1 MVERATDLS
10 CRGVATLSI
19 TLRGCCCSLCVQS
32 PIGPAVSIAHD
43 AFISY
48 SHLVDGRLAPALES
62 GLERL
67 ARPPFRLRAM
77 DVFRDQTSLSA
88 GPGVWSGILAHLA
101 GARWFIYLAS
111 AKAAASP
118 WCQKELRWWF
128 EERGTAQMLIV
139 LTEGQ
144 IEWDDAAGDFDW
156 TRTTVLPRADTQ
168 GRFAEVPLYVDLRWA
183 READKVDA
191 QDPRLRAACLDLA
204 APVRGIAKDQLD
216 GDDVRQ
222 LRRARTLRRAAV
234 SAITVTAAVA
244 IWQAIEANR
253 QRAQAEGERE
263 RAVSRQLAAQAS
275 EMRVREPVLAL
286 LLAAQAEATAP
297 TTEAH
302 STLIRLASTMPLER
316 IVEHDLRFSS
326 LAARAGDTSLFAG
339 DAGGALWQLQLPTGQ
354 WSRLYEGAG
363 HVLSGPAAHAVSP
376 DGRTVAFA
384 GYGGTLRLWRDGA
397 IVRTIESP
405 IEKEQIALDLAFSP
419 DGTRLAI
426 AGQALD
432 GSAGSNGFVV
442 IHDLASGEHR
452 FVRGAGA
459 AAKLVFT
466 QDARRLV
473 IGGDHGQLNV
483 LPLDSGAQATA
494 LPSEGGGSVVRLAL
508 ADQGRRLFVAWL
520 TGQIDVFDL
529 VSQTRVDSIPPT
541 VHGQLASMVVTPH
554 GKWLFAG
561 YADGSVVRWRRGAV
575 DPSWRKTEL
584 YRHAGAV
591 SGLALLDEGSRLV
604 SVDRD
609 GRLYVAH
616 DEGTSAPAH
625 VRWSGS
631 PRLDRAWIDR
641 QTQRIGMLATGRL
654 QWFDPRSTQVEVA
667 AAPHPEVA
675 AARPDPSVLG
685 RHENLLLRQRGT
697 DVLVEDPGGTT
708 STALAVGERAQAATF
723 SADGRTVYT
732 LAKHLVQTWDRSSG
746 SQLGEAVDVGD
757 RASALVASPDGRWL
771 AVLHI
776 AAMQILKLDRSGGA
790 ALTLLETPSLRVRV
804 RKARLS
810 STNLIFPA
818 SAVFVDGGQRLYLVD
833 QMGSRTLVDIWDL
846 RSLRRLDASWQ
857 ADDST
862 LLGSIDGKEPLWLAD
877 LAGGGLLSLDLRPK
891 QLADWACALAGRAIT
906 PDEWARL
913 IGVDRP
919 YLPRCQG

>member
-1 MVERATDLS
+1 VT
-10 CRGVATLSI
+10 
-19 TLRGCCCSLCVQS
+19 
-32 PIGPAVSIAHD
+32 IAHD

-118 WCQKELRWWF
+118 WCQKELRWWL

-144 IEWDDAAGDFDW
+144 IEWDDATGDFDW

-168 GRFAEVPLYVDLRWA
+168 GRFAEIPLYVDLRWA

-244 IWQAIEANR
+244 VWQAIEANR
-253 QRAQAEGERE
+253 QRVQAEGERE

-286 LLAAQAEATAP
+286 LLAAQAEATAS

-326 LAARAGDTSLFAG
+326 LAARAGDESLFAG

-354 WSRLYEGAG
+354 WSKLYEGAG
-363 HVLSGPAAHAVSP
+363 HILSGPVAHAVSP
-376 DGRTVAFA
+376 DGQTVAFA
-384 GYGGTLRLWRDGA
+384 GYGGILRLWRDGA
-397 IVRTIESP
+397 IVRTIGSP

-419 DGTRLAI
+419 DGTRLAM

-432 GSAGSNGFVV
+432 GSAGDNGFVV
-442 IHDLASGEHR
+442 IHDLASGAHR
-452 FVRGAGA
+452 LVRGAGA
-459 AAKLVFT
+459 AKLVFT
-466 QDARRLV
+466 PDGRRLV
-473 IGGDHGQLNV
+473 IGGDHGQLAV
-483 LPLDSGAQATA
+483 LSLDAGAKATA
-494 LPSEGGGSVVRLAL
+494 LPSQGSGSVVKLAL

-520 TGQIDVFDL
+520 TGQIDAFDL

-541 VHGQLASMVVTPH
+541 VHGQLASMVVAPH
-554 GKWLFAG
+554 GQSLFAG
-561 YADGSVVRWRRGAV
+561 YADGSVVRWRRGAI
-575 DPSWRKTEL
+575 DPSWRNTVL

-591 SGLALLDEGSRLV
+591 SGLALLDEGSRVV

-625 VRWSGS
+625 VSWNGS

-641 QTQRIGMLATGRL
+641 QTQRIGMLAAGHL
-654 QWFDPRSTQVEVA
+654 QWFDPRSAQVEVA
-667 AAPHPEVA
+667 AATPSDIE
-675 AARPDPSVLG
+675 AARPDPSVLA
-685 RHENLLLRQRGT
+685 RHQNLLLRERGT
-697 DVLVEDPGGTT
+697 DVLVEGSGATT
-708 STALAVGERAQAATF
+708 SALALGERAQAAAF

-732 LAKHLVQTWDRSSG
+732 LAKHQVQAWDPSSG
-746 SQLGEAVDVGD
+746 SQVGEAVDVGD

-804 RKARLS
+804 RKASLS
-810 STNLIFPA
+810 STNLIFPV
-818 SAVFVDGGQRLYLVD
+818 SAVFVDDGQRLYLVD
-833 QMGSRTLVDIWDL
+833 QMSSRTLVDIWDL
-846 RSLRRLDASWQ
+846 RSLRRLDAGWQ
-857 ADDST
+857 ADNST

-877 LAGGGLLSLDLRPK
+877 LAGGRLLSLDLRPK

-919 YLPRCQG
+919 YLPRCQR